1 MNDILGGGGFTSRI
15 TNRVRSD
22 EGLAYSAY
30 SFFPGG
36 TYFPRTFVGGFQSK
50 SRTVLYATSIVMD
63 EMEKIADEEVTD
75 TEMKTAKNS
84 FIQTFPQAFATKGQV
99 AGSFAGEEYTG
110 RAKTDPDYFRNY
122 RAKVAAVT
130 KADVK
135 RVARKYL
142 SPEKVVIL
150 IVGKKEDILKGHPNH
165 PVKLKSL
172 SSGPQVDLPLRDPF
186 TLKPIK

>member
-1 MNDILGGGGFTSRI
+1 M
-15 TNRVRSD
+15 RSD

-30 SFFPGG
+30 SVFPGG
-36 TYFPRTFVGGFQSK
+36 TYFTRTFVAGFQSK
-50 SRTVLYATSIVMD
+50 SRTVLYATSIVLE
-63 EMEKIADEEVTD
+63 EMQKIAAKEVSD

-110 RAKTDPDYFRNY
+110 RARTDPDYFKNY

-135 RVARKYL
+135 RVAKKYL

-150 IVGKKEDILKGHPNH
+150 VVGKKEDILKGHPDH